1 MGGQENVP
9 AGHLEP
15 TGTAWNME
23 RTVQGKSMTSLE
35 SFQGLEWLGRPLLP
49 CLLKFVMLLG
59 GTGALIPPLLMG
71 RRMGDCPGL
80 SETRAE
86 ELDGRSQVGISWKP
100 NHAG

>member
-49 CLLKFVMLLG
+49 CLLEIRDASWRHGGAYSSSANGSPVGRLPWFV
-59 GTGALIPPLLMG
+59 
-71 RRMGDCPGL
+71 RDE
-80 SETRAE
+80 S
-86 ELDGRSQVGISWKP
+86 
-100 NHAG
+100 